1 MEMGGGGLDE
11 KGWKETE
18 GGMWC
23 MKYIIM
29 DQFLNKM
36 VCV

>member
-29 DQFLNKM
+29 DQF
-36 VCV
+36 